1 MSLGDN
7 IRTARI
13 QKKLQQ
19 KELAEILSSKGEGVG
34 NTTIS
39 NWENGTS
46 KPDPDTIALLC
57 EILDVDAN
65 YLLGFTHQQSN
76 NINSEFDF
84 MAQYKSLF
92 DKDDRLTEDQKK
104 FFMNFLEEKHKK
116 VDENLDKN

>member
-19 KELAEILSSKGEGVG
+19 KELAELLSSKGEVVG

-46 KPDPDTIALLC
+46 KPDPDTISLLC
-57 EILDVDAN
+57 EILNVDAN
-65 YLLGFTHQQSN
+65 YLLGFSTTQSDL
-76 NINSEFDF
+76 EFDF
-84 MAQYKSLF
+84 MSQYKALF
-92 DKDDRLTEDQKK
+92 DKDERLTEDQKK
-104 FFMNFLEEKHKK
+104 FFIDFLEERHKEIDK
-116 VDENLDKN
+116 ELDKN

>member
-19 KELAEILSSKGEGVG
+19 KELAELLSSKGEVVG

-65 YLLGFTHQQSN
+65 YLLGFSN
-76 NINSEFDF
+76 IKSDSDFDF
-84 MAQYKSLF
+84 MSQYKALF
-92 DKDDRLTEDQKK
+92 DKDERLTENQKK
-104 FFMNFLEEKHKK
+104 FFMNFLEERHK
-116 VDENLDKN
+116 EIDKKLGED